1 MTNKIIRKVAVIFVT
16 DVVGFSKLMERDEN
30 QTLQSFRTCRGIL
43 DDLFKEHS
51 GRIFNTAGDS
61 VLAEFPSAV
70 SAVICAAEFQKLVR
84 ERNATVAPSAEMHFR
99 VGLNMGDVIVESGN
113 LYGDG
118 VNVAARLEALS
129 QPDGVCLSKK
139 IHDFV
144 SQKVDLAFKDLGDQ
158 QVKNTV
164 VHAFDMTF
172 EGMAVREL
180 HDTSAE
186 PGLDAGR
193 PPAIAVLPFK
203 NMSNDKDQ
211 EYFADGVTEDII
223 GHLSM
228 WKTFPVI
235 SRNSSFSFKDT
246 ALTTVEISAKL
257 NVSYLLEGSIRKV
270 GEKLR
275 IRASLINAKQ
285 DKQVWTNRWDRIVD
299 DIFEVQDEISLT
311 IARTVDPTVRHE
323 EHTKALVGSSKGTSA
338 WDTYFKAL
346 NLYKRRAD
354 PTKILRLCDQAIAAD
369 SNFVDP
375 YSLKCRALIRER
387 IKPANSHR
395 HSEISTQI
403 YKIATDILS
412 RDKNNSDALNCM
424 CSYYVS
430 INELSNAEYYANLAS
445 ELNPN
450 NAQTAFSQGLL
461 AALNGNIES
470 AMGYIERVKFLDP
483 SELEDWPLFGVSLL
497 MAHDP
502 LDKVNEQI
510 HREISKDQDSSL
522 KVEFLKAALGN
533 LEQLPEA
540 SEKLKLFHQMYP
552 SVPSLEEYGKVAPE
566 FATDVPIKGM
576 VNTGLGDRARAS

>member
-164 VHAFDMTF
+164 VYAFDITF

-203 NMSNDKDQ
+203 NMSNDKGQ

-246 ALTTVEISAKL
+246 ALTTVEISEKL

-285 DKQVWTNRWDRIVD
+285 DKQV
-299 DIFEVQDEISLT
+299 
-311 IARTVDPTVRHE
+311 
-323 EHTKALVGSSKGTSA
+323 
-338 WDTYFKAL
+338 
-346 NLYKRRAD
+346 
-354 PTKILRLCDQAIAAD
+354 
-369 SNFVDP
+369 
-375 YSLKCRALIRER
+375 
-387 IKPANSHR
+387 
-395 HSEISTQI
+395 
-403 YKIATDILS
+403 
-412 RDKNNSDALNCM
+412 
-424 CSYYVS
+424 
-430 INELSNAEYYANLAS
+430 
-445 ELNPN
+445 
-450 NAQTAFSQGLL
+450 
-461 AALNGNIES
+461 
-470 AMGYIERVKFLDP
+470 
-483 SELEDWPLFGVSLL
+483 
-497 MAHDP
+497 
-502 LDKVNEQI
+502 
-510 HREISKDQDSSL
+510 
-522 KVEFLKAALGN
+522 
-533 LEQLPEA
+533 
-540 SEKLKLFHQMYP
+540 
-552 SVPSLEEYGKVAPE
+552 
-566 FATDVPIKGM
+566 
-576 VNTGLGDRARAS
+576 